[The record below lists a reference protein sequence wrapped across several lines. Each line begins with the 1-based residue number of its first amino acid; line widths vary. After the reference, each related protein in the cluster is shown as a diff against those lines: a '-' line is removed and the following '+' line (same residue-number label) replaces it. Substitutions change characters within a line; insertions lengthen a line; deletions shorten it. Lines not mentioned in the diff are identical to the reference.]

1 MVTRKGLGKGLKALI
16 PDNRE
21 NQQKQQVKIAVQP
34 SQQAVVTEAVHQLE
48 INKIKPNPYQPRE
61 DFTEE
66 SLRELAASIKE
77 YGVLQ
82 PIIVQVTDNHY
93 TLIAG
98 ERRLRAAKAA
108 GLKKVPAIFRSS
120 SKREMAAIAI
130 LENIQR
136 EDLTPYEE
144 AKSYATY
151 LEEFQAT
158 QEELAIQ
165 LGKSRAYVTN
175 LVRLLKL
182 PGKAGELF
190 AKNMLSVGLGKVVLS
205 GAIEQQEAIA
215 EKIVAASLTVRQAEA
230 YIKSLSAKSRQ
241 KPLTK
246 MNTQISSGEIKQL
259 EESLREHFST
269 KVSLETKDE
278 QGRIVIE
285 YYSREDL
292 MRISDILLALG
303 EEQC

>member
-1 MVTRKGLGKGLKALI
+1 MATRKGLGKGLKALI
-16 PDNRE
+16 PDNKE
-21 NQQKQQVKIAVQP
+21 HHPKQEKKATEEGAGVAITETVQ
-34 SQQAVVTEAVHQLE
+34 QLE
-48 INKIKPNPYQPRE
+48 IGKIKPNPYQPRV

-66 SLRELAASIKE
+66 SLQELANSIKE

-82 PIIVQVTDNHY
+82 PIIVQLTDNHY

-98 ERRLRAAKAA
+98 ERRLRAAKLA

-120 SKREMAAIAI
+120 SKQEMAAIAI

-144 AKSYATY
+144 AKSYGSY
-151 LEEFQAT
+151 LTEFQTT
-158 QEELAIQ
+158 QEELALQ
-165 LGKSRAYVTN
+165 LGKSRAHVAN

-182 PGKAGELF
+182 PGIAMELF
-190 AKNMLSVGLGKVVLS
+190 VQNKLSVGLGKVVLS
-205 GAIEQQEAIA
+205 GAAEQQEAIA
-215 EKIVAASLTVRQAEA
+215 EKIVAANLTVRQAEA
-230 YIKSLSAKSRQ
+230 YVKSLSAQ
-241 KPLTK
+241 TK
-246 MNTQISSGEIKQL
+246 VKKMPKTTSLQLSNGEIKQL
-259 EESLREHFST
+259 EEDLREHLST

>member
-1 MVTRKGLGKGLKALI
+1 MATRKGLGKGLKALI
-16 PDNRE
+16 PDNKE
-21 NQQKQQVKIAVQP
+21 HQPQQQEQVAVAQKA
-34 SQQAVVTEAVHQLE
+34 QIDITETVQQLE
-48 INKIKPNPYQPRE
+48 ISKIKPNPYQPRV

-66 SLRELAASIKE
+66 SLGELAASIKE

-82 PIIVQVTDNHY
+82 PIIVQLTDNHY

-98 ERRLRAAKAA
+98 ERRLRAAKLA

-120 SKREMAAIAI
+120 SKQEMAAIAI

-136 EDLTPYEE
+136 EDLTPFEE
-144 AKSYATY
+144 AKSYGSY
-151 LEEFQAT
+151 LTEFQTT
-158 QEELAIQ
+158 QEELALQ
-165 LGKSRAYVTN
+165 LGKSRAHVAN

-182 PGKAGELF
+182 PGTAYELF

-205 GAIEQQEAIA
+205 GATEQQEAIA
-215 EKIVAASLTVRQAEA
+215 EKIVAAKLTVRQAEA
-230 YIKSLSAKSRQ
+230 YVKSLSAQ
-241 KPLTK
+241 TK
-246 MNTQISSGEIKQL
+246 VKKLAKTYVELSNGEIKQL
-259 EESLREHFST
+259 EEDLREHFST